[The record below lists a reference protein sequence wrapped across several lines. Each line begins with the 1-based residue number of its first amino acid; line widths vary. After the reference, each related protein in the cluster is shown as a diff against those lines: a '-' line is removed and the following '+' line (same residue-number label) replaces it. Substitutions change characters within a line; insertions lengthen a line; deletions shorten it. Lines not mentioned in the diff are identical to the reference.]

1 MSGHDIDEGFDPALL
16 ADVKEEP
23 TQPLEVPLPFAV
35 PSSLSAYLIVLA
47 SPDAT
52 GQMFRLETG
61 DRVVGRASGSCV
73 HLEGRGISRQHA
85 ALHVLVDGSVEIEDL
100 GSKNGTFVQGE
111 LLAPHTRV
119 RLKDGDKLQIGDA
132 TILKLSYQDSLDLAF
147 QETMYASATRDGMT
161 GAFNKRYFD
170 ETLPKEF
177 SFAVRH
183 ALPLSLV
190 ILDIDRFKHIN
201 DTWGHPAGDH
211 ALTEVA
217 ALLGRGIRS
226 EDVFAR
232 VGGEEFALLLRD
244 CPHVSALALAERMRA
259 SIESRVVTYN
269 GTRLPLT
276 LSAGV
281 ATLFNGTYPDAR
293 HLYADA
299 DSALYRAKREG
310 RNRVESGDRS
320 LPGAQLQR
328 RA

>member
-1 MSGHDIDEGFDPALL
+1 MPGTEIDEGIDESLL
-16 ADVKEEP
+16 EDVKEEP
-23 TQPLEVPLPFAV
+23 TQSLVVPLPFAV
-35 PSSLSAYLIVLA
+35 PTSLSAYLIVLA
-47 SPDAT
+47 SPDST
-52 GQMFRLETG
+52 GQMFRLENG
-61 DRVVGRASGSCV
+61 DRVVGRASGACV
-73 HLEGRGISRQHA
+73 RLEGRGISRHHA
-85 ALHVLVDGSVEIEDL
+85 KLHVGADGSVELEDL

-111 LLAPHTRV
+111 RVAPGNRV

-183 ALPLSLV
+183 ELPLSLV

-217 ALLGRGIRS
+217 AMLSCGIRS

-259 SIESRVVTYN
+259 GIENRVVTYN

-281 ATLFNGTYPDAR
+281 ATLIGRNHSDAR

-299 DSALYRAKREG
+299 DSALYRAKRGG
-310 RNRVESGDRS
+310 RNRVESGDKVAPVVS
-320 LPGAQLQR
+320 LQR

>member
-1 MSGHDIDEGFDPALL
+1 MPGTEIDEGFDETLL
-16 ADVKEEP
+16 TDVKEEP
-23 TQPLEVPLPFAV
+23 TQSLVVPLPFAA
-35 PSSLSAYLIVLA
+35 PSPLTAYLIVLA
-47 SPDAT
+47 SPDST
-52 GQMFRLETG
+52 GQMFRLEAG
-61 DRVVGRASGSCV
+61 DRVVGRASGACV
-73 HLEGRGISRQHA
+73 RLEGRGISRHHA
-85 ALHVLVDGSVEIEDL
+85 ALHVHPDGTVELEDL
-100 GSKNGTFVQGE
+100 GSKNGTFVRGE
-111 LLAPHTRV
+111 LVPPNTRV

-183 ALPLSLV
+183 ELPLSLV

-217 ALLGRGIRS
+217 SMLACGIRT

-244 CPHVSALALAERMRA
+244 CPQVSAIALAERMRV
-259 SIESRVVTYN
+259 SIESRVVMYE
-269 GTRLPLT
+269 GQRLPLT

-281 ATLFNGTYPDAR
+281 STLLGRNHPDAR

-310 RNRVESGDRS
+310 RNRVECGERAVPV
-320 LPGAQLQR
+320 LPLQR